1 MDNRIKQIL
10 AWDVARWENM
20 TKEALIDELWEN
32 RAFFLETE
40 LEYGNS
46 EYLDDL
52 ISEGLDHAN

>member
-20 TKEALIDELWEN
+20 TKEALINELWEA
-32 RAFFLETE
+32 REFFLWTE
-40 LEYGNS
+40 LDQGNS

-52 ISEGLDHAN
+52 ISEGA